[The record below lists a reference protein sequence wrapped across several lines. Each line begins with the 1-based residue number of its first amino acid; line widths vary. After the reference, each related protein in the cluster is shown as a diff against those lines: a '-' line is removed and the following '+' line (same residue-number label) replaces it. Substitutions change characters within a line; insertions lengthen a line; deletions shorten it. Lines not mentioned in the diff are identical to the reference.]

1 MIDTHQMQPTVVRT
15 ERGLS
20 VAGTRITLYAILDYL
35 HAEWPPHLVR
45 EWLGLTDDQMNGV
58 LAYLSDHRDE
68 VEREYE
74 QVVQQAEINR
84 RYWEQR
90 NRERQS
96 QPTAPVSP
104 EQAALRAK
112 VQAWKEQLAKR

>member
-1 MIDTHQMQPTVVRT
+1 MIDTPQIHPTVVRT

-35 HAEWPPHLVR
+35 HAEWPPHLIR
-45 EWLGLTDDQMNGV
+45 DWLGLTDIQMNGV
-58 LAYLSDHRDE
+58 LTYLDDHRDE

-74 QVVQQAEINR
+74 QVVQQAEANR

-90 NRERQS
+90 NREHPSRPVA
-96 QPTAPVSP
+96 QPSP
-104 EQAALRAK
+104 EQAALRAR
-112 VQAWKEQLAKR
+112 VQVWKEQLAKR